1 MTILTFLAGVAFWG
15 YYHYD
20 KKRKQRHMDSLKNQQ
35 KQKHYQQYIKD
46 DKDFD
51 LSDYDDLFGEPTT
64 TKPNYM
70 DKEAKRI
77 EELSPNYYR
86 LTNYTDF
93 SNMLTDNSVN
103 NFGDV
108 YLAPNSD
115 GLVYGAVT
123 TLNRNLLMG
132 RTQAIREGLF
142 QRDDDDRQQT
152 YVPGFEHLNDDF
164 VQSTDGKN
172 YALWHRTH
180 CLPFRFCLLDGRIDG
195 LMFAGTAHLNH
206 GDRPNL
212 NYFVDKYEAKRRDD
226 YLFSRYYQNG
236 RIHPVKLLTLKD
248 INVPNAP
255 QGTHLSLDDMERLAS
270 RIINFHKDGHV
281 FKYGVACR
289 YIGHEIIPSAVN
301 VVLVDTTEKRV
312 VLEAMLPNAK

>member
-64 TKPNYM
+64 TQPNYM

-93 SNMLTDNSVN
+93 LNMLTDNSVN

-142 QRDDDDRQQT
+142 QRDDDDRKQS
-152 YVPGFEHLNDDF
+152 YVPGFENLNADF

-212 NYFVDKYEAKRRDD
+212 NYFVDKYEVKRRDD
-226 YLFSRYYQNG
+226 YLFKMYYQNG
-236 RIHPVKLLTLKD
+236 RTRMVSLMLPND
-248 INVPNAP
+248 IAISDAP
-255 QGTHLSLDDMERLAS
+255 KGTHLSLDDVERLAS

-289 YIGHEIIPSAVN
+289 YTGDDIIPSAVN
-301 VVLVDTTEKRV
+301 VVLVDTTEKRI
-312 VLEAMLPNAK
+312 VLQALLPNTL